1 MKIDRML
8 FLAALLCF
16 AAAWGVYELGLGS
29 RLPVMAATQNGP
41 VAVPEEHM
49 RDCLRQRVLTLFGD
63 EQAHYYWRSCE
74 AHFARYRA
82 LGALELRINTLLAFS
97 LLGLAL
103 AGGLGL
109 GVAYGVWAATG
120 VALTAVGSRLLFDE
134 PLTPLM
140 GAGLAL
146 IIVGVLLVELG
157 VHAG

>member
-1 MKIDRML
+1 MAWL
-8 FLAALLCF
+8 LLAGAIVCEVGGTLSLR
-16 AAAWGVYELGLGS
+16 V
-29 RLPVMAATQNGP
+29 AATGRRTWYLLVVTAY
-41 VAVPEEHM
+41 VA
-49 RDCLRQRVLTLFGD
+49 
-63 EQAHYYWRSCE
+63 
-74 AHFARYRA
+74 
-82 LGALELRINTLLAFS
+82 AFS

-120 VALTAVGSRLLFDE
+120 VALTAVGSRVLFDE

>member
-1 MKIDRML
+1 MDFTIFGEIHQISQFSR
-8 FLAALLCF
+8 FSPSRAA
-16 AAAWGVYELGLGS
+16 
-29 RLPVMAATQNGP
+29 
-41 VAVPEEHM
+41 
-49 RDCLRQRVLTLFGD
+49 
-63 EQAHYYWRSCE
+63 
-74 AHFARYRA
+74 
-82 LGALELRINTLLAFS
+82 
-97 LLGLAL
+97 

>member
-1 MKIDRML
+1 MAWL
-8 FLAALLCF
+8 LLAGAIVCEVGGTLSLR
-16 AAAWGVYELGLGS
+16 V
-29 RLPVMAATQNGP
+29 AATGRRGWYLLVFTAY
-41 VAVPEEHM
+41 VA
-49 RDCLRQRVLTLFGD
+49 
-63 EQAHYYWRSCE
+63 
-74 AHFARYRA
+74 
-82 LGALELRINTLLAFS
+82 AFS

>member
-1 MKIDRML
+1 MAWL
-8 FLAALLCF
+8 LLAGAILCEV
-16 AAAWGVYELGLGS
+16 GGTLSLRV
-29 RLPVMAATQNGP
+29 AATGRRAWYLLVVTAY
-41 VAVPEEHM
+41 VA
-49 RDCLRQRVLTLFGD
+49 
-63 EQAHYYWRSCE
+63 
-74 AHFARYRA
+74 
-82 LGALELRINTLLAFS
+82 AFS

-120 VALTAVGSRLLFDE
+120 VALTAVGSRVLFDE